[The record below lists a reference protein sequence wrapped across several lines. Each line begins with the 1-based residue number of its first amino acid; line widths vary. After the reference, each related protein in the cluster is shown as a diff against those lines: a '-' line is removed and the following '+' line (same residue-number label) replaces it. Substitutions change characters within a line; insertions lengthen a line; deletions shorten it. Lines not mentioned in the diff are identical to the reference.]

1 MNSIRR
7 LLFVLKSIIAILIL
21 YSQNVYVTINRIL
34 VVAQRLCDAGH
45 YATPQIRAL
54 AVKLEREWQ
63 TLASA
68 LEDRNT
74 VLAMSVI
81 FHKKAEE
88 VLMFT
93 MP

>member
-1 MNSIRR
+1 M
-7 LLFVLKSIIAILIL
+7 
-21 YSQNVYVTINRIL
+21 YVTINRIL

-54 AVKLEREWQ
+54 AAKLDKEWQ

-88 VLMFT
+88 VCACCETFVVAEQLGKHT
-93 MP
+93 VQL